1 MNKLIFD
8 NVEVSKKE
16 FYESKKAAN
25 LGEVSVDKIVV
36 SNKIKGNNETS
47 KVFIGYMD
55 DISGIVTHLCIILP
69 QMNGWTK
76 YFENG
81 GKNILFQ
88 IEDDSVYLTYNEIW
102 NKIKELL
109 GGVKFHSKPIYDDS
123 YIKTKV
129 KTFSEMIKTLFDGNE
144 IPKERIEYICIA
156 FISVDSVLKIDKKNY
171 PQVYLE
177 QCKYKVKKRE
187 MKSFID
193 YDIDLD
199 SDYESDQHLCF

>member
-1 MNKLIFD
+1 MNKLIFGD
-8 NVEVSKKE
+8 IEVSKKE
-16 FYESKKAAN
+16 FYESKKAVN
-25 LGEVSVDKIVV
+25 LSSVSVDKIVV
-36 SNKIKGNNETS
+36 SNRIKGNNETS

-55 DISGIVTHLCIILP
+55 DISGIVTPLGIILP
-69 QMNGWTK
+69 QMSGRIK

-81 GKNILFQ
+81 GKNMSFK
-88 IEDDSVYLTYNEIW
+88 IEDDSVYLQYNEIW

-109 GGVKFHSKPIYDDS
+109 GGVKFHSEPIYDDS

-144 IPKERIEYICIA
+144 IPKEKIEYVCIA
-156 FISVDSVLKIDKKNY
+156 CISVDSVLKTDKKNY

-193 YDIDLD
+193 YEIDLD
-199 SDYESDQHLCF
+199 SDYESD